1 MVVSHPEGVEL
12 GSDAEAF
19 LRCHVADFRALDP
32 LGFLVIREDSNSSVH
47 RAQASTERAEQSK
60 RPSAEIAAATG
71 RGFAL
76 GRGK

>member
-1 MVVSHPEGVEL
+1 MVVPYPEGVEL

-47 RAQASTERAEQSK
+47 QAQASTERVE
-60 RPSAEIAAATG
+60 
-71 RGFAL
+71 
-76 GRGK
+76 